1 MTATPEPTIGCACGH
16 ICEHG
21 PHEQDLDHEPETSPA
36 DPVAPDEEWHESICG
51 RTFEDWDTM
60 IDHQDNCED
69 CGDE

>member
-1 MTATPEPTIGCACGH
+1 M
-16 ICEHG
+16 
-21 PHEQDLDHEPETSPA
+21 TSPV
-36 DPVAPDEEWHESICG
+36 DPVTPDEEWHESICG